1 MQQLLL
7 GLGGYLFI
15 LLLSVLMSLT
25 ELRLPM
31 VHYSRTPTEP
41 TPGNVGTDSETIFL
55 QARQMLDQKAVERG
69 AQPTYYPILL
79 NASGMMVRDSCSEL
93 TCEGSVHHAH
103 HSALV
108 PCHLQVLLQSRCD
121 VALSAMLTELLCKG
135 ADITLLP
142 PCSQSSLLAPSGS
155 SCTPRPWS

>member
-41 TPGNVGTDSETIFL
+41 TAGNVGTDSETIFL
-55 QARQMLDQKAVERG
+55 QARQMLDQKAVDRG

-79 NASGMMVRDSCSEL
+79 NASGMMVSDSCSDL
-93 TCEGSVHHAH
+93 TCEGSACHAGFYCDALR
-103 HSALV
+103 SAV
-108 PCHLQVLLQSRCD
+108 SAS
-121 VALSAMLTELLCKG
+121 VAL
-135 ADITLLP
+135 
-142 PCSQSSLLAPSGS
+142 
-155 SCTPRPWS
+155 